1 MDAPEKKTI
10 LLVEDEISFRTIYQD
25 MLDSGGFN
33 VLTAADGESGLQ
45 IALSQKPDLVLLDL
59 NLPKLHGFE
68 VLQKIRADKSTSSMP
83 IIILTVQGSDKE
95 IKKGTDLGATD
106 YLIKGMC
113 SPLETLRRIRAAL
126 SAANPIKDKYK
137 IEVKERLLDAIA
149 LEEAIHLGFYF
160 NCPGCRMEVYLELT
174 PDTVKEG
181 KHFFSARF
189 VCPHCQ
195 KQF

>member
-1 MDAPEKKTI
+1 MEAQDKKTI
-10 LLVEDEISFRTIYQD
+10 LLVEDELSFRTIYQD

-83 IIILTVQGSDKE
+83 VIILTVQGSDKE

-106 YLIKGMC
+106 YLIKGLVTAM
-113 SPLETLRRIRAAL
+113 ETFKRINAAL
-126 SAANPIKDKYK
+126 AAAKPQLTKYK

-149 LEEAIHLGFYF
+149 LEENLHLGLYY

-174 PDTVKEG
+174 PDPVKDG
-181 KHFFSARF
+181 KHSFSGRF
-189 VCPHCQ
+189 ICPHC
-195 KQF
+195 KKEF

>member
-1 MDAPEKKTI
+1 MDAPNKGTI

-25 MLDSGGFN
+25 MLDSGGFQ
-33 VLTAADGESGLQ
+33 VLTAADGEAGLQ
-45 IALSQKPDLVLLDL
+45 MALSQKPDLVLLDL

-68 VLQKIRADKSTSSMP
+68 VLKNIRENKATNGMP
-83 IIILTVQGSDKE
+83 VIILTVQGSDKE
-95 IKKGTDLGATD
+95 IKKGTELGATD

-113 SPLETLRRIRAAL
+113 TPMETFKRINAAL
-126 SAANPIKDKYK
+126 SVAKPKITKYK

-149 LEEAIHLGFYF
+149 LEEDLHLGLYY
-160 NCPGCRMEVYLELT
+160 NCPVCRMEAYLELT
-174 PDTVKEG
+174 PDPVKDG

>member
-1 MDAPEKKTI
+1 MDAPNKGTI

-25 MLDSGGFN
+25 MLDSGGFQ
-33 VLTAADGESGLQ
+33 VLTAADGEAGLQ
-45 IALSQKPDLVLLDL
+45 MALSQKPDLVLLDL

-68 VLQKIRADKSTSSMP
+68 VLKSIRENKTTNGMP
-83 IIILTVQGSDKE
+83 VIILTVQGSDKE
-95 IKKGTDLGATD
+95 IKKGTELGATD

-113 SPLETLRRIRAAL
+113 TPMETFKRINAAL
-126 SAANPIKDKYK
+126 SAAKPKITKYK

-149 LEEAIHLGFYF
+149 LEQEVGLGLYY
-160 NCPGCRMEVYLELT
+160 NCPSCRMEVYLELT
-174 PDTVKEG
+174 PDAVKED

>member
-1 MDAPEKKTI
+1 MDAPERRTI

-33 VLTAADGESGLQ
+33 VLTAADGEEGLH

-68 VLQKIRADKSTSSMP
+68 VLKSIRADNSINSMP
-83 IIILTVQGSDKE
+83 VIIFTVLGSDKD
-95 IKKGTDLGATD
+95 IRKGTELGATG
-106 YLIKGMC
+106 YLIKGNCTPM
-113 SPLETLRRIRAAL
+113 ETFRRINGALAAAKPKI
-126 SAANPIKDKYK
+126 SIYK
-137 IEVKERLLDAIA
+137 IGVKERLLDGIA
-149 LEEAIHLGFYF
+149 LEQEVGLGLYY
-160 NCPGCRMEVYLELT
+160 NCPICRMEVYLELT
-174 PDTVKEG
+174 PDAVKEG
-181 KHFFSARF
+181 KHSFSARF

>member
-1 MDAPEKKTI
+1 MDAPDKKTL

-25 MLDSGGFN
+25 MLESGNFN

-68 VLQKIRADKSTSSMP
+68 VLQKIRADKSTHSMP
-83 IIILTVQGSDKE
+83 VIILTVQGSDKE
-95 IKKGTDLGATD
+95 IKQGTDLGATD
-106 YLIKGMC
+106 YLVKGLVTAM
-113 SPLETLRRIRAAL
+113 ETFKRINAAL
-126 SAANPIKDKYK
+126 SAAKPKITKYK

-149 LEEAIHLGFYF
+149 LEQEVGLGLYY
-160 NCPGCRMEVYLELT
+160 NCPSCRMEVYLELT
-174 PDTVKEG
+174 PDAVKED

>member
-1 MDAPEKKTI
+1 MDAPDKRTI

-33 VLTAADGESGLQ
+33 VLTAADGESGLR

-83 IIILTVQGSDKE
+83 VIILTVQGSDKE
-95 IKKGTDLGATD
+95 IKKGTELGATD

-113 SPLETLRRIRAAL
+113 SPLETLKRIKAAL
-126 SAANPIKDKYK
+126 AAAKPKITKYK

-149 LEEAIHLGFYF
+149 LEEELHLGLYY
-160 NCPGCRMEVYLELT
+160 NCPICRMEVYMELT
-174 PDTVKEG
+174 PAPVKEG
-181 KHFFSARF
+181 KHFFSGRF
-189 VCPHCQ
+189 ICPNC
-195 KQF
+195 KKEF

>member
-1 MDAPEKKTI
+1 MDAPEKRTI

-25 MLDSGGFN
+25 MLDSGGFH
-33 VLTAADGESGLQ
+33 VLTAADGEAGLQ
-45 IALSQKPDLVLLDL
+45 MALSQKPDIVLLDL

-68 VLQKIRADKSTSSMP
+68 VLKSIRADNSTNGMP
-83 IIILTVQGSDKE
+83 VIILTVQGSDKD
-95 IKKGTDLGATD
+95 IKKGAELGATD

-113 SPLETLRRIRAAL
+113 TPMETFRRINAAL
-126 SAANPIKDKYK
+126 SAAKPKITKYK

-149 LEEAIHLGFYF
+149 LEQEVGLGLYY
-160 NCPGCRMEVYLELT
+160 NCPSCRMEVYLELT
-174 PDTVKEG
+174 PDAVKED

>member
-1 MDAPEKKTI
+1 MDAPEKRTI

-25 MLDSGGFN
+25 MLDSGGFQ
-33 VLTAADGESGLQ
+33 VLAAADGEAGLQ
-45 IALSQKPDLVLLDL
+45 MALSQKPDLVLLDL

-68 VLQKIRADKSTSSMP
+68 VLKSIRENKTTNGMP
-83 IIILTVQGSDKE
+83 VIILTVQGSDKD
-95 IKKGTDLGATD
+95 IKKGAELGATD

-113 SPLETLRRIRAAL
+113 TPMETFKRINAAL
-126 SAANPIKDKYK
+126 SAAKPKITKYK

-149 LEEAIHLGFYF
+149 LEQEVGLGLYY
-160 NCPGCRMEVYLELT
+160 NCPSCRMEVYLELT
-174 PDTVKEG
+174 PDAVKED

-189 VCPHCQ
+189 ICPHCQ